1 MLKESF
7 ILNNGIS
14 IPKLALGTWQV
25 QNDVAITA
33 VKDALS
39 VGYRHIDTVSAYQN
53 EIGVGIAIKESNI
66 PRSKIFVTSKVPA
79 EMKSYAEAKEVIDV
93 SLSKLNLDYIDLMLI
108 HAPKPWPEMFGG
120 GTKAY
125 FEENLAV
132 WRALEEAYIDGKL
145 KAIGISNFDVN
156 DIQNIMEN
164 GTIKPHV
171 NQIRVHIGHVPTDVI
186 KCCEDNDILVQ
197 AFSPNATGRLIG
209 NESIEAMAKKYN
221 VTIPQLA
228 IRFDLQLGL
237 LPIPKTTHIE
247 YMISNSEIDFTI
259 ADEDMDILMK
269 VPEIKNF

>member
-25 QNDVAITA
+25 PNDVAITA

-39 VGYRHIDTVSAYQN
+39 VGYRHIDTASAYQN
-53 EIGVGIAIKESNI
+53 ETGVGIAIKESNI
-66 PRSKIFVTSKVPA
+66 PRSEIFVTSKVPA
-79 EMKSYAEAKEVIDV
+79 EIKSYVEAKDFIDG
-93 SLSKLNLDYIDLMLI
+93 SLSKLNVDYIDLMLI
-108 HAPKPWPEMFGG
+108 HAPKPWDEMVSGS
-120 GTKAY
+120 TKAY

-132 WRALEEAYIDGKL
+132 WRALEEAYIEGKL
-145 KAIGISNFDVN
+145 KAIGVSNFEVN
-156 DIQNIMEN
+156 DLQNIIEN
-164 GTIKPHV
+164 GTIKPQA

-186 KCCEDNDILVQ
+186 RYCEDNDILVQ

-209 NESIEAMAKKYN
+209 TESIEAMAKKYN

-237 LPIPKTTHIE
+237 LPIPKTTHKE
-247 YMISNSEIDFTI
+247 YMISNSEVDFTI
-259 ADEDMDILMK
+259 ADEDMEILMK
-269 VPEIKNF
+269 VPEI